1 MLDTKNTAASV
12 GKSIVGEKSNQ
23 QTKNMK
29 IKKNYKPNAN
39 DKGKE
44 NNAIFL

>member
-1 MLDTKNTAASV
+1 
-12 GKSIVGEKSNQ
+12 
-23 QTKNMK
+23 MK

-44 NNAIFL
+44 NNAIFFWNLAEFMKKQDA

>member
-1 MLDTKNTAASV
+1 
-12 GKSIVGEKSNQ
+12 
-23 QTKNMK
+23 MK

-44 NNAIFL
+44 NNAIFFFLNLAEFMKKQDA